1 MIEMNDAY
9 GALGAGR
16 AGSNGAIGSGAG
28 LRRGDPPASVRAGRG
43 QNMRIV
49 DEVVADTISSAVTDP
64 GYVKAFGTEGRTR
77 HPRRTRSPRGRGLH

>member
-1 MIEMNDAY
+1 MIEMNDAD

-16 AGSNGAIGSGAG
+16 AGANGAIGSGAG
-28 LRRGDPPASVRAGRG
+28 CDAAIRPHLSERAGS

-77 HPRRTRSPRGRGLH
+77 HPRRTRSPRGRGRH